1 MTLGLSDSPPPTR
14 LLRMTSPLGQLSTRP
29 SLPRFSLPSLWGSSL
44 KTLMQNSFLLLSFE
58 VLRCC
63 CWILLGVVRGRGFNV
78 CLLNGNGV
86 LFHTRHRGFSRSFG
100 LSEIAQLMSYVKHLP
115 GQWASLFFQLW
126 VPTSGRPGPGRS
138 AELLS
143 RGWVLPFGKE
153 SVHMAFESSAGMSR
167 MGPRW

>member
-78 CLLNGNGV
+78 CFLNGNGV

-100 LSEIAQLMSYVKHLP
+100 LSEIARLMSYVKHLP
-115 GQWASLFFQLW
+115 GQWALLFCSFSFGCRHQEGQGLAALQSCFLGAGYCPLAKRVYTW
-126 VPTSGRPGPGRS
+126 
-138 AELLS
+138 LL
-143 RGWVLPFGKE
+143 RVQQE
-153 SVHMAFESSAGMSR
+153 
-167 MGPRW
+167 